1 MKSNTILDFFA
12 PEASAAVEARRQSL
26 VRLGKIGAGFTLA
39 SMPVFNLIENAYAQS
54 STDAVGVLNFA
65 LTLEYLEESYF
76 RQGLAT
82 SGLLAG
88 SNRLVFDQ
96 IRKHEAAHITL
107 LRGAITQAGGTPV
120 TLTDAN
126 FNFSA
131 GGFNPFSDLQ
141 LFMALAQGFEDTGVR
156 AYKGQ
161 AANLSTGNGR
171 PNPTLTV
178 ALQIHSVEARHAS
191 QVRRMR
197 GEKGWVVQNN
207 TTLPAAFA
215 GIYAGEQNTTQ
226 GGVNVT
232 TITTVDAAA
241 VTESFDEILTR
252 EQVLAIAGPFIR

>member
-12 PEASAAVEARRQSL
+12 PEAAQAVEARRQAL
-26 VRLGKIGAGFTLA
+26 VRLGKVGAGFTLA
-39 SMPVFNLIENAYAQS
+39 SMPVFHLIEDAYAQS
-54 STDAVGVLNFA
+54 SSDVVGVLNFA

-82 SGLLAG
+82 SGLLTGA
-88 SNRLVFDQ
+88 NRVVFEQ
-96 IRKHEAAHITL
+96 IRRHEDEHVRL
-107 LRGAITQAGGTPV
+107 LRAAIQGAGGTPV

-141 LFMALAQGFEDTGVR
+141 LFLALAQGFEDTGVR

-161 AANLSTGNGR
+161 AAALSSGNGR

-197 GEKGWVVQNN
+197 GEKGSIVQNQ
-207 TTLPAAFA
+207 TTIPSAFSA
-215 GIYAGEQNTTQ
+215 IYAGEQNTTQ
-226 GGVNVT
+226 GGVDVRTVT
-232 TITTVDAAA
+232 SIDANA
-241 VTESFDEILTR
+241 VTESFDETLTR